1 MMWGNF
7 QTMHD
12 GRHLT
17 WRAAALATL
26 LMVGQCLPLFAASPT
41 VYDFRLTQG
50 IAKLPAIKAYVDIIG
65 AGDVP
70 LKGLRMED
78 LTAQIG
84 ATPVKVTNIVPFEDA
99 KEGIGYVLLVDV
111 SKSLSPAQFSLM
123 QETLAAFVDAMSDL
137 DQAALVTF
145 GSEVKLVQDFS
156 PNRGKIKE
164 KIASIAPSEDET
176 AFYGGLDK
184 AITVARAGSEEV
196 PTRRVVITLTD
207 GVNDLTGGV
216 SKGDI
221 SAKLSTDPVP
231 LYLVGYV
238 QGKPTPEEESAI
250 GVMKD
255 FASQSGG
262 RFYDGRGGAWR
273 GIYFAVTRS
282 IRSSF
287 VVELD
292 STGFRSEGAA
302 YPLELSLLAA
312 NRTWASKL
320 QLTVPAGGTAA
331 PQGKS
336 TQADQQTTGQNN
348 PGTNVWLYAGIVVAL
363 AGIGWI
369 WIRRRSKVK
378 NSSRDVD
385 IASPM
390 QRVEPFADARNPIPM
405 GETPEFPGVLT
416 RLTRIHEGPPPHQ
429 LELEIVDRVI
439 LGRDPTVSQ
448 LVFEHDGIISP
459 SHCEIFFDNGFLYV
473 QDLGSAQGTFLNGM
487 PLTTRQRIEDGD
499 VLRIGQTE
507 MRITFPS

>member
-1 MMWGNF
+1 
-7 QTMHD
+7 MHD
-12 GRHLT
+12 GRLLT
-17 WRAAALATL
+17 WRAAALAIVL
-26 LMVGQCLPLFAASPT
+26 IVGQCFPLFAASPT

-50 IAKLPAIKAYVDIIG
+50 VAKLSAIKAYVDIIG

-70 LKGLRMED
+70 VKGLQMEG
-78 LTAQIG
+78 LKAQIG
-84 ATPVKVTNIVPFEDA
+84 AMPVKVTNIVPFEDA

-111 SKSLSPAQFSLM
+111 SKSLSAAQFSLM

-145 GSEVKLVQDFS
+145 GSEVKLIQDFS

-184 AITVARAGSEEV
+184 AITVARAGSAEV
-196 PTRRVVITLTD
+196 PARRVVITLTD

-216 SKGDI
+216 TKGDI

-250 GVMKD
+250 GIMKG

-292 STGFRSEGAA
+292 ATGFRSEGAV

-312 NRTWASKL
+312 NRTWTSKL
-320 QLTVPAGGTAA
+320 QLTVPAGGTPAA
-331 PQGKS
+331 PHGES
-336 TQADQQTTGQNN
+336 TPAAQQKTGQNN
-348 PGTNVWLYAGIVVAL
+348 PDANVWLYVGIVVAL
-363 AGIGWI
+363 TGIGWF
-369 WIRRRSKVK
+369 WTRRRSAVK
-378 NSSRDVD
+378 SFGRDADV
-385 IASPM
+385 ASPM
-390 QRVEPFADARNPIPM
+390 QRVQSFADARNPLPV
-405 GETPEFPGVLT
+405 GETPELPGVLT

-429 LELEIVDRVI
+429 FELEIVDRVI
-439 LGRDPTVSQ
+439 LGRDPAVSQ
-448 LVFEHDGIISP
+448 LVFEHDETISP
-459 SHCEIFFDNGFLYV
+459 SHCEILFENGFLYV
-473 QDLGSAQGTFLNGM
+473 QDLESAQGTFLNGM
-487 PLTTRQRIEDGD
+487 PLTTRRRIEEAD
-499 VLRIGQTE
+499 VLRIGQIE